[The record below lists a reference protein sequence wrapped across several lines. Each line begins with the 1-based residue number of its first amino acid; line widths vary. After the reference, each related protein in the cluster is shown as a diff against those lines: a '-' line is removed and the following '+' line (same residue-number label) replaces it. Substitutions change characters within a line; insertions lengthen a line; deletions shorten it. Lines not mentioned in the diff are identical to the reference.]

1 MTSRATDLPVRI
13 GLIGLGPTGAYH
25 LERISLRD
33 DLRLVTACDSCADMG
48 RAPPLFCELA
58 SSPTD
63 VLARTDVDYVLV
75 AAPQK
80 MRRELVLRAID
91 AGKNVAVDGPPCLD
105 SGEARSLL
113 AASRRTGRTVCVL
126 PSRRDGFDFRAA
138 RHMVQSERLGR
149 IEAARIVSWAKA
161 VPLDSSELA
170 RDEGSPT
177 TDSGEGAFTFFAYQ
191 YVDQMLQLV
200 GRPAKTVYARIASLP
215 ESDPTAAAFFMAIAF
230 RDGGDGLIDV
240 NLHSGAALQTG
251 WTLAGATGA
260 YCQQRIHV
268 IEPSG
273 EVCDVPLG
281 PSDVPQADLY
291 SELIE
296 PARSEKDRLRSIR
309 EAATVMHILDA
320 ARESSG
326 TAQVIEIREET
337 EHDT

>member
-1 MTSRATDLPVRI
+1 MPVRI

-25 LERISLRD
+25 LERISLRN
-33 DLRLVTACDSCADMG
+33 DLRLVTACDSCADTI
-48 RAPPLFCELA
+48 RAHPLIRELA
-58 SSPTD
+58 SSPTE

-80 MRRELVLRAID
+80 MRRDLVLRALE

-138 RHMVQSERLGR
+138 RHMVQSGRLGR

-170 RDEGSPT
+170 REEGSPT
-177 TDSGEGAFTFFAYQ
+177 KVSGEGAFTSFAYQ

-200 GRPAKTVYARIASLP
+200 ERPAKTVFARISSLP
-215 ESDPTAAAFFMAIAF
+215 ESDSTAAAFFVAIAF

-251 WTLAGATGA
+251 WTLAGTTGA

-268 IEPSG
+268 MEPSG

-281 PSDVPQADLY
+281 PSDVPEADLY
-291 SELIE
+291 SKLLE
-296 PARSEKDRLRSIR
+296 PARSETDRLRSIQ
-309 EAATVMHILDA
+309 EAVTVMEILDA

-326 TAQVIEIREET
+326 TGQVVEIRDESEQ
-337 EHDT
+337 DT

>member
-1 MTSRATDLPVRI
+1 LPVRI

-33 DLRLVTACDSCADMG
+33 DLLLVTACDSCADTIH
-48 RAPPLFCELA
+48 AHPLFRELA

-80 MRRELVLRAID
+80 MRCDLVLRALE

-126 PSRRDGFDFRAA
+126 PTRRDGFDFRAA
-138 RHMVQSERLGR
+138 RHMVQSGRLGR
-149 IEAARIVSWAKA
+149 IEAARILTWAKA
-161 VPLDSSELA
+161 VPLNSSELA
-170 RDEGSPT
+170 GDEESPST
-177 TDSGEGAFTFFAYQ
+177 VSGEGAFTFFAYQ

-200 GRPAKTVYARIASLP
+200 GRPAKTVFARISPLP
-215 ESDPTAAAFFMAIAF
+215 ESDSTAAAFFMAIAF

-281 PSDVPQADLY
+281 PSDIPQADLY
-291 SELIE
+291 SKLFE
-296 PARSEKDRLRSIR
+296 PARSETDRLRSIE
-309 EAATVMHILDA
+309 EAATVMEILDA

-326 TAQVIEIREET
+326 TGQVVEIRVESEQ
-337 EHDT
+337 DT

>member
-25 LERISLRD
+25 LERISLHS
-33 DLRLVTACDSCADMG
+33 DLRLVTACDSCADTIH
-48 RAPPLFCELA
+48 AHPLFRELA
-58 SSPTD
+58 CSPTD

-80 MRRELVLRAID
+80 MRRDLILRALE

-105 SGEARSLL
+105 RGEARTLL

-126 PSRRDGFDFRAA
+126 PTRRDGFDFRAA
-138 RHMVQSERLGR
+138 RHMVQSGRLGR
-149 IEAARIVSWAKA
+149 IQAARIVSWAKA

-170 RDEGSPT
+170 REEGSPT
-177 TDSGEGAFTFFAYQ
+177 TVSGEGAFTFFAYQ
-191 YVDQMLQLV
+191 YVDQLLQLV
-200 GRPAKTVYARIASLP
+200 GRPAKAVFARIASLP
-215 ESDPTAAAFFMAIAF
+215 ESDSTATAFFMAIAF

-251 WTLAGATGA
+251 WTLAGTTGA

-268 IEPSG
+268 IETSG

-281 PSDVPQADLY
+281 PSDIPQADLY
-291 SELIE
+291 SELFE
-296 PARSEKDRLRSIR
+296 LAGSETARLRSIQ
-309 EAATVMHILDA
+309 EAVTVMEILDA
-320 ARESSG
+320 ARESSATG
-326 TAQVIEIREET
+326 QVVEIRDESEQ
-337 EHDT
+337 DT

>member
-25 LERISLRD
+25 LERISLRN
-33 DLRLVTACDSCADMG
+33 DLRLVTACETRADEG
-48 RAPPLFCELA
+48 RSHPLFHDLA
-58 SSPTD
+58 SSATD
-63 VLARTDVDYVLV
+63 LLARNDLDFVLV
-75 AAPQK
+75 AVPQN
-80 MRRELVLRAID
+80 MRCDLVLRALE

-105 SGEARSLL
+105 GGEARSLL
-113 AASRRTGRTVCVL
+113 SASRRTGRSVCVL

-138 RHMVQSERLGR
+138 WHMVRSGRLGR

-161 VPLDSSELA
+161 VPLDASELVD
-170 RDEGSPT
+170 DEGSPT
-177 TDSGEGAFTFFAYQ
+177 TPAGEGAFTFFAYQ

-200 GRPAKTVYARIASLP
+200 ARPAKAVFARISSLP
-215 ESDPTAAAFFMAIAF
+215 TTDSTAAAFFMAIAF
-230 RDGGDGLIDV
+230 RGGGDGLIDV

-251 WTLAGATGA
+251 WTLAGTTGA

-296 PARSEKDRLRSIR
+296 PPRSETDGLLSIE
-309 EAATVMHILDA
+309 EATKVMEILDA
-320 ARESSG
+320 ARGSSG
-326 TAQVIEIREET
+326 TGQVVEIREEI
-337 EHDT
+337 EHDS